1 LASDFVR
8 RVVAPIRK
16 FAGKNIDLP
25 IRDQGRAAPERQSRG
40 PAGILDDTMAR
51 RSWICPARAVR
62 PRHPGP
68 DLRIQRHES
77 PGRFA
82 ALLEAVLLGLVRGQ
96 DQGRADVSGRDGRR
110 RIIGVPPFFSPLRL
124 DLAPEDF
131 VPGTGHPGLED
142 RRRSSRTSCWPSDVY
157 DSLCL
162 ETVVK
167 RCRVVL
173 VGDGGGKLDDD
184 PPPATDWGRQTLRVM
199 KLIDNGVR
207 NLRKRQVIDVV
218 ESPGRNGA

>member
-1 LASDFVR
+1 VLLPSGSHAARQAS
-8 RVVAPIRK
+8 
-16 FAGKNIDLP
+16 
-25 IRDQGRAAPERQSRG
+25 STTSY
-40 PAGILDDTMAR
+40 TMAR

-131 VPGTGHPGLED
+131 VPGTGDPGLED
-142 RRRSSRTSCWPSDVY
+142 PTSFQSNVLLAEW
-157 DSLCL
+157 
-162 ETVVK
+162 
-167 RCRVVL
+167 RV
-173 VGDGGGKLDDD
+173 
-184 PPPATDWGRQTLRVM
+184 
-199 KLIDNGVR
+199 
-207 NLRKRQVIDVV
+207 
-218 ESPGRNGA
+218 

>member
-1 LASDFVR
+1 LLATRWVTLRFDPVTGLASDFVR

-131 VPGTGHPGLED
+131 VPGTGDPGLED
-142 RRRSSRTSCWPSDVY
+142 PTSFQSNVLLAEW
-157 DSLCL
+157 
-162 ETVVK
+162 
-167 RCRVVL
+167 RV
-173 VGDGGGKLDDD
+173 
-184 PPPATDWGRQTLRVM
+184 
-199 KLIDNGVR
+199 
-207 NLRKRQVIDVV
+207 
-218 ESPGRNGA
+218 